1 MKHNSASNN
10 DITEWKGQDIILF
23 QEDLRKEVKGSIS
36 EKSFYNYFKTSSEKI
51 PRVDILN
58 MLSEYCGYENW
69 NDFKTQNSKIISNNT
84 KKKTAKRKWIVF
96 FLIGILF
103 ITSAYFLIPKSNTFN
118 FCFIDRDRNEPI
130 IKTPIEI
137 IVLNNEQSPYYTK
150 SDSLG
155 CFTWTTKDDFI
166 HFVIKSP
173 YHKTD
178 TIYRSIS
185 TITKE
190 NIRVSTDDYALMLH
204 YYANGKLDNWKNR
217 KKELSKMIADDAVI
231 FQVLPSGLGIE
242 VYSKIE
248 FINKLTTPT
257 KSLQNIE
264 IIESRRSEGQVVKLK
279 FKIKS

>member
-1 MKHNSASNN
+1 MKNNSASSK
-10 DITEWKGQDIILF
+10 DISEWKGQDIILF
-23 QEDLRKEVKGSIS
+23 QEDLRNQVKGSIS
-36 EKSFYNYFKTSSEKI
+36 EKSFYSYFKNSSEKV

-58 MLSEYCGYENW
+58 MLSNYCGYANW
-69 NDFKTQNSKIISNNT
+69 SEFKIQYSQVTTTN
-84 KKKTAKRKWIVF
+84 KKTTKRKWIVF
-96 FLIGILF
+96 LLIGILF

-130 IKTPIEI
+130 TKTPIEI

-155 CFTWTTKDDFI
+155 CFTWQTKDDFI

-178 TIYRSIS
+178 TIYRSIA
-185 TITKE
+185 TARNE

-204 YYANGKLDNWKNR
+204 YYANGKLEDWKNR
-217 KKELSKMIADDAVI
+217 KLELSKMIADDAVI
-231 FQVLPSGLGIE
+231 FQVLPSRLGIE

-248 FINKLTTPT
+248 FIDKLTTPI

-264 IIESRRSEGQVVKLK
+264 IIESKRSKGQVVKLK
-279 FKIKS
+279 FKVKS